1 MLAIQTRNV
10 NPDIVVLEVTGKITI
25 GRDSKQLEWS
35 TDNLL
40 RENKKNIVFD
50 LSGVTH
56 IDSTGVA
63 IIVMTAGQI
72 KQAGGK
78 LRVCTQGHVEK
89 VLRLT
94 GIDRVVE
101 LYPTI
106 SAATA

>member
-56 IDSTGVA
+56 IDSTGVG